1 MTTPANFNTPDRII
15 RTAMIEAKLLQTGQD
30 PGSEQYAEYMPRL
43 CDMINMWQTQGLKLW
58 LNFDQS
64 VTLTANKALYSFSP
78 TGDVVMTKPLR
89 IVDGYYLDSS
99 SNRRP
104 LISIA
109 RTDYDRLSNVTN
121 TGAVNSY
128 FVDKQ
133 QTHLDVYF
141 WLTPDAV
148 AATGTAHVILQQQV
162 TNFTGLTDSMNFPVE
177 WYMALYW
184 GLADEICGGQ
194 PQAIMNRCA
203 SRAGV
208 YRAALEDWD
217 VEDASTVF
225 QPDQRVT
232 MSTGRFI

>member
-1 MTTPANFNTPDRII
+1 MTAPANFNTPDRII
-15 RTAMIEAKLLQTGQD
+15 RTAMFEAKLLQLGDD
-30 PGSEQYAEYMPRL
+30 PRSEHYAEYMPRL
-43 CDMINMWQTQGLKLW
+43 NDMINQWQTSGLKLW
-58 LNFDQS
+58 LNFDQP
-64 VTLTANKALYSFSP
+64 VTLIANQSLYNFSP
-78 TGDVVMTKPLR
+78 SGDVVMTKPLR
-89 IVDGYYLDSS
+89 VIDGYYLDQYN
-99 SNRRP
+99 NRRP
-104 LISIA
+104 LWSMG
-109 RTDYDRLSNVTN
+109 RTDYDRLSNVVN

-141 WLTPDAV
+141 WLTPDSV

-194 PQAIMNRCA
+194 PQAIMQRCA
-203 SRAGV
+203 ARAAY
-208 YRAALEDWD
+208 YRAALDDWD
-217 VEDASTVF
+217 VEDASTTF